1 MASIKQLKIGNTNY
15 NIKALN
21 AADNSQASAVVR
33 DIQYG
38 TTAPSGGSAGQVYL
52 QYNSTTTNNPYVYA
66 EDTIGNSQNAADN
79 YYSKS
84 EIDNL
89 LTPNFFQYNVALP
102 ASVNSGNRV
111 NVDFSVHG
119 NGYIL
124 MFASLMD
131 NSNGNYGTTRVGF
144 DYKHGNEAWFAM
156 SETLDR
162 NISQG
167 SGQYSARVSSSSATM
182 VSEGDKIRL
191 FYGVSNDGTTHILR
205 CQFMSFGCYV
215 TQD

>member
-1 MASIKQLKIGNTNY
+1 MATIKQIKIGSTNY
-15 NIKALN
+15 DIKALN
-21 AADNSQASAVVR
+21 ATNQNQASAVVR

-38 TTAPSGGSAGQVYL
+38 TNAPSGGSAGQMYL
-52 QYNSTTTNNPYVYA
+52 QYDSSTTNNPYIYA
-66 EDTIGNSQNAADN
+66 EDTIGNSQNAVDN

-84 EIDNL
+84 EVDNL
-89 LTPNFFQYNVALP
+89 LTPHFFQYNVSLP

-111 NVDFSVHG
+111 NVNFTVHG

-131 NSNGNYGTTRVGF
+131 NSNGNYGTMRVGF
-144 DYKHGNEAWFAM
+144 DYKHGSDAWFAL

-167 SGQYSARVSSSSATM
+167 SGQYSARVSSSTTTT
-182 VSEGDKIRL
+182 VENGDKLRV
-191 FYGVSNDGTTHILR
+191 FYSVSNDATTHILR
-205 CQFMSFGCYV
+205 CQFLSFGCYV

>member
-15 NIKALN
+15 DIKALN
-21 AADNSQASAVVR
+21 ATNNDQANAVVR

-38 TTAPSGGSAGQVYL
+38 TTTPSGGTAGQVYL
-52 QYNSTTTNNPYVYA
+52 QYNSTTSNNPYVYA

-84 EIDNL
+84 EVDNL
-89 LTPNFFQYNVALP
+89 LTPHFLQYNVSLP

-111 NVDFSVHG
+111 DVNFTVHG

-131 NSNGNYGTTRVGF
+131 NSNGNYGTMRIGF
-144 DYKHGNEAWFAM
+144 DYKHGSDAWFAL

-167 SGQYSARVSSSSATM
+167 SGQYSARISSSTTTT
-182 VSEGDKIRL
+182 VENGDKLRV
-191 FYGVSNDGTTHILR
+191 FYSVSNDGTTHILR
-205 CQFMSFGCYV
+205 CQFMSFGCYI